1 MGHGPDQA
9 AHTHHTEEGEEGL
22 LAPRTGAF
30 SWHHGGIL
38 RGDSGEACT
47 ACEVLEG
54 KVQPFKMGVSLV
66 STLKAIHQLSC
77 HSQIIHSMAFH

>member
-30 SWHHGGIL
+30 PWHHSGIL
-38 RGDSGEACT
+38 RGDGGEACT

-54 KVQPFKMGVSLV
+54 KVQPFYTGGISGFPTQGNPSAKLV
-66 STLKAIHQLSC
+66 TA
-77 HSQIIHSMAFH
+77 